1 MNFSHCNFTVVKL
14 LLLLLGDQAQ
24 RHPLLLAMPSEP
36 PFFSQ
41 HIFLRLAGLLT
52 PFLLLKINS
61 EMLLKQHSVRNNTQ
75 FAFGNVMFFCFFIRC
90 FACVYVQNV
99 DDDAS
104 IHDKL
109 LWAVHMSGL
118 DDLLKFLACAQSEQQ
133 WSFHILE
140 IISLMFRDQVT

>member
-75 FAFGNVMFFCFFIRC
+75 FAFGNVMFFSFFFC
-90 FACVYVQNV
+90 
-99 DDDAS
+99 
-104 IHDKL
+104 
-109 LWAVHMSGL
+109 
-118 DDLLKFLACAQSEQQ
+118 
-133 WSFHILE
+133 
-140 IISLMFRDQVT
+140 